1 MTYDTAHAHSG
12 KLAIRVHFRDEKNGY
27 GGYQNLPKAIAPG
40 ETVWYR
46 VYLYMP
52 STLSLSYGDVSGDGF
67 GWNKFL
73 VMAKLNHGAP
83 RMYVQPS
90 SSYKVDFGQ
99 SGFYGT
105 GLYVNHDSLGSGYC
119 KLEQSTY
126 TFPRDKWFALQMAWH
141 VATDSS
147 AWVRVWS
154 DDKFIGQCDGAGQ
167 VPTGYEVQ
175 SWGIGDYWNGGA
187 WIKNGS
193 YRRLLD
199 RRRRRQR
206 RNPEHHRQRRPPV
219 HRPELFLRGG
229 PAYRHRPVSGFFA
242 KPAWQVQVP
251 SDSHVPCRL
260 EIAGLSLQD

>member
-1 MTYDTAHAHSG
+1 MTYDSAHAHSG
-12 KLAIRVHFRDEKNGY
+12 NLSIRVHFRDEKNGY
-27 GGYQNLPKAIAPG
+27 GGYQNLPKAVTPG

-73 VMAKLNHGAP
+73 VMAKLDHGSP
-83 RMYVQPS
+83 RMYVQPR

-105 GLYVNHDSLGSGYC
+105 GLYVNHDGLGSGYC
-119 KLEQSTY
+119 HLQQSTY

-147 AWVRVWS
+147 AWIREWS

-167 VPTGYEVQ
+167 VPSGYDVQ

-193 YRRLLD
+193 TAD
-199 RRRRRQR
+199 FWIDDVVVTVQSP
-206 RNPEHHRQRRPPV
+206 NTTDSGGRPFIDPGS
-219 HRPELFLRGG
+219 F
-229 PAYRHRPVSGFFA
+229 
-242 KPAWQVQVP
+242 
-251 SDSHVPCRL
+251 
-260 EIAGLSLQD
+260 